1 MCLKQ
6 KSGTQAAVECVTDF
20 VTTFWRPLSSIT
32 EQSHGNM
39 ESICFVQSSEKKKD
53 RYPMP
58 YSGKIKKEKKK
69 KKEKKERKENEKKEE
84 KELKKILITRT
95 SASY

>member
-6 KSGTQAAVECVTDF
+6 KSGTRAAGECVTDVF
-20 VTTFWRPLSSIT
+20 TALWCPLWSVT
-32 EQSHGNM
+32 EQTHGNM

-53 RYPMP
+53 RFPLL

-69 KKEKKERKENEKKEE
+69 KKEKKERKKGKWKKRRKRVEKNSDYED
-84 KELKKILITRT
+84 
-95 SASY
+95 

>member
-32 EQSHGNM
+32 EQTHGNM

-53 RYPMP
+53 RYLCPILERL
-58 YSGKIKKEKKK
+58 KRKTRRRKKRKKERKMKKK
-69 KKEKKERKENEKKEE
+69 KKK
-84 KELKKILITRT
+84 
-95 SASY
+95 S